1 MTLTKNQWIIVGVV
15 ALIVIWYFFIRKK
28 PTSESESGFKT
39 DSMIGTNVPQPCNC
53 LKKLPDGS
61 TAYGRYQNGCNFS
74 TNCFPPTTLKDNSGK
89 K

>member
-28 PTSESESGFKT
+28 PTSGSESSYKVTGPPAL
-39 DSMIGTNVPQPCNC
+39 NNRCNC

-61 TAYGRYQNGCNFS
+61 TAYGKYAGQRCDFQGD
-74 TNCFPPTTLKDNSGK
+74 CFPPTTLKDNSGK
-89 K
+89 N